1 MSHSKQYLV
10 LVIAKRFCF
19 NYSSICACVHW
30 NLNLYIEESE
40 RRQNN
45 TKTNH
50 LKCIFNANSV
60 FEICSEENVK
70 WRKQDFLWNEKK
82 NQIKSRVEHMFVFF
96 SRLNCRSCGI
106 LYWVK
111 REWSHLKYFTI
122 HLAFLLHLGWDL
134 EWSNCDT
141 VNIIQIQYS
150 ICTLYKYFPFR
161 PFEMLLI
168 FLLSFDAR
176 AVQFVC
182 LAFDLMNLR

>member
-96 SRLNCRSCGI
+96 FSSQLSI
-106 LYWVK
+106 VW
-111 REWSHLKYFTI
+111 
-122 HLAFLLHLGWDL
+122 
-134 EWSNCDT
+134 
-141 VNIIQIQYS
+141 NIILSQERMKPLEIFYHTFGIFTS
-150 ICTLYKYFPFR
+150 FR
-161 PFEMLLI
+161 MRFGMKQLWHCKHHSNPI
-168 FLLSFDAR
+168 
-176 AVQFVC
+176 
-182 LAFDLMNLR
+182 